1 MSEWY
6 HDFIDLGYQPKPR
19 DLLCLFR
26 VQPAAGFTIQDA
38 AGRVASESSVGTWTE
53 VTTMKTRIRKLMAKT
68 CSINGN
74 LVTVAYPISLF
85 ELGNMP
91 QIISSIA
98 GNIFGMKAIRN
109 LRLEDIQWPRKLA
122 ESFRGPT
129 YGTEGIRRILRVRK
143 RPLTATV
150 PKPKLGLTA
159 NEHAKAGY
167 EAWVGGI
174 DLLKDDENLSSQ
186 TFNRFRERLRE
197 CFRLRDRAEKETGE
211 RKSYLINVT
220 AETNEM
226 LRRAEA
232 VAEAGGEYVMV
243 DILTAGW
250 AALQTLREKCADL
263 KLAIHAHRAF
273 HAAFTRSRLHGM
285 SMLAVSDV
293 ARLVGVDQLHI
304 GTAIGK
310 LESPREEV
318 IALRDNLQLR
328 KIDGNASSLGQDW
341 GRIKPVFPT
350 CSGGLH
356 PGLIPKLIKIAGA
369 DIIVQAGG
377 GVWGHPDGGRA
388 GANALRLAIEATMR
402 GERLED
408 YARDRKDLRRALGT
422 WGVATFK

>member
-6 HDFIDLGYQPKPR
+6 HQFVDLKYKPSPT
-19 DLLCLFR
+19 DLLCLFK
-26 VQPAAGFTIQDA
+26 VQPASGFTIKDA

-53 VTTMKTRIRKLMAKT
+53 VTTMRPRIRKLMAKM
-68 CSINGN
+68 CRIDGS
-74 LVTVAYPISLF
+74 LLTVAYPIRLF
-85 ELGNMP
+85 EPGNMP

-109 LRLEDIQWPRKLA
+109 LRLEDIRWPKKLA
-122 ESFRGPT
+122 ESFRGPMF
-129 YGTEGIRRILRVRK
+129 GTRGIRRILRVEK

-150 PKPKLGLTA
+150 LKPKLGLTA
-159 NEHAKAGY
+159 KEHANAGY

-186 TFNRFRERLRE
+186 TFNRFRERLRM
-197 CFRLRDRAEKETGE
+197 CFKMRDKAEKETGE

-220 AETNEM
+220 AEAREM
-226 LRRAEA
+226 LRRAKA

-243 DILTAGW
+243 DILTVGW
-250 AALQTLREKCADL
+250 SALQTLREECQDL

-273 HAAFTRSRLHGM
+273 HAAFTRNSLHGM

-293 ARLVGVDQLHI
+293 ARLIGVDQLHI
-304 GTAIGK
+304 GTVVGK

-318 IALRDNLQLR
+318 IALRDNLQR
-328 KIDGNASSLGQDW
+328 KKTNSNASSLGQDW
-341 GRIKPVFPT
+341 GSIKPVFPT

-356 PGLIPKLIKIAGA
+356 PGLVPKLIRMVGTN
-369 DIIVQAGG
+369 IIVQAGG

-388 GANALRLAIEATMR
+388 GATALRQAVEAAMS
-402 GERLED
+402 GESLEN
-408 YARDRKDLRRALGT
+408 YARDHRELRRALET
-422 WGVATFK
+422 WGLATFK

>member
-6 HDFIDLGYQPKPR
+6 HQFVDLKYKPSPT
-19 DLLCLFR
+19 DLLCLFK
-26 VQPAAGFTIQDA
+26 VQPASGFTIKDA

-53 VTTMKTRIRKLMAKT
+53 VTTMRPRIRKLMAKM
-68 CSINGN
+68 CRIDGS
-74 LVTVAYPISLF
+74 LLTVAYPIRLF
-85 ELGNMP
+85 EPGNMP

-109 LRLEDIQWPRKLA
+109 LRLEDIRWPKKLA

-129 YGTEGIRRILRVRK
+129 FGIEGVRRILRVKK

-159 NEHAKAGY
+159 KEHAEAGY

-186 TFNRFRERLRE
+186 TFNRFRERLKE
-197 CFRLRDRAEKETGE
+197 CFKMRDRAEKETGE

-220 AETNEM
+220 AEAREM
-226 LRRAEA
+226 LRRAKA
-232 VAEAGGEYVMV
+232 VAEAGGEYVMA
-243 DILTAGW
+243 DILTVGW
-250 AALQTLREKCADL
+250 SGLQTLREECQDL

-273 HAAFTRSRLHGM
+273 HAAFTRNSLHGM
-285 SMLAVSDV
+285 SMLAVSDI
-293 ARLVGVDQLHI
+293 ARLIGVDQLHI
-304 GTAIGK
+304 GTVVGK
-310 LESPREEV
+310 LESPLEEV
-318 IALRDNLQLR
+318 IALRDNLQR
-328 KIDGNASSLGQDW
+328 KRTNSNASSLGQDW

-356 PGLIPKLIKIAGA
+356 PGLVPKLIRIVGTN
-369 DIIVQAGG
+369 IIVQAGG

-388 GANALRLAIEATMR
+388 GAIALRQAIEAAMS
-402 GERLED
+402 GESLKSC
-408 YARDRKDLRRALGT
+408 ARDHRELRRALET
-422 WGVATFK
+422 WGLATFR